1 MRKTIQYTKRQ
12 NKIQEINEL
21 GQNPNGEHQKMEEY
35 QNKIGANIPENL
47 KKGIQLFG
55 KSMKKNSGKITMPE

>member
-1 MRKTIQYTKRQ
+1 MKKTIQYTTKQ

-21 GQNPNGEHQKMEEY
+21 DQNPNGEHQKMEEY

-47 KKGIQLFG
+47 KKVIQLFG
-55 KSMKKNSGKITMPE
+55 KNMKKNSGKITMPE